1 MSFKDLID
9 HRHSCRQF
17 TDEPVISSETEK
29 ILYATG
35 TAPSAGNLQAY
46 EIAVI
51 QDPDARKKIADAAFA
66 NVPKS
71 GHAFLNTTPLILV
84 FLADS
89 ATSAEKYGPRGILYA
104 TQDATIAC
112 TYAQLAAQD
121 LGLGSVW
128 IGAFSEKMVGEALE
142 LPLNLSAV
150 AMLAIGHPA
159 SKLLTSP
166 SKSVKVFGK

>member
-1 MSFKDLID
+1 MSFKDLINN
-9 HRHSCRQF
+9 RHSCRQF
-17 TDEPVISSETEK
+17 EDRPLQEIDISE
-29 ILYATG
+29 ILAATG

-51 QDPDARKKIADAAFA
+51 KDAEMRKKIADAAFA
-66 NVPKS
+66 NIPKS
-71 GHAFLNTTPLILV
+71 GHSFLNTAPLLLV

-112 TYAQLAAQD
+112 TYAQLAATD

-128 IGAFSEKMVGEALE
+128 IGAFSEKMVGESLE
-142 LPLNLSAV
+142 LAPNLSAV
-150 AMLAIGHPA
+150 AILAIGHPE
-159 SKLLTSP
+159 SKSLTSP
-166 SKSVKVFGK
+166 AKSVKIFGK